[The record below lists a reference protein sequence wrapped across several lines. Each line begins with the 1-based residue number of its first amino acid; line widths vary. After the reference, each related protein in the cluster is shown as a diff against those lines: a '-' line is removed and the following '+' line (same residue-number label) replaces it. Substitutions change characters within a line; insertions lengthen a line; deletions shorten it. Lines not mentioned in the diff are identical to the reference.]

1 MPACRAS
8 PDIEISSWVGPWA
21 EWLPVRRQSRDC
33 SEAAVAGADSLR
45 DLPRIW
51 TCPLSTFTG
60 SFSPL
65 LGSQYNT
72 RGPGEDSQ
80 MELSWPTAT
89 GRVWSPRLA
98 PTRFPIRSCRVCQ
111 AGRAASDNASKEVTL
126 ALSSS
131 GRARATLAPPGKPE
145 HSAILKIGQ
154 VNKFRGVSCPEIW
167 GCRN

>member
-1 MPACRAS
+1 
-8 PDIEISSWVGPWA
+8 
-21 EWLPVRRQSRDC
+21 
-33 SEAAVAGADSLR
+33 
-45 DLPRIW
+45 
-51 TCPLSTFTG
+51 
-60 SFSPL
+60 
-65 LGSQYNT
+65 
-72 RGPGEDSQ
+72 

-89 GRVWSPRLA
+89 GRVWSPRLV

-145 HSAILKIGQ
+145 HSAVLKIGQ

-167 GCRN
+167 GCRNQLKANPIYNYLTIELM